1 MKLIFPIIG
10 LLCCGFVAIVDLITL
25 IKTGETNY
33 GRLILMSAF
42 VVTNIVILYLI
53 ANPTE

>member
-33 GRLILMSAF
+33 VRLILMSAF
-42 VVTNIVILYLI
+42 VVSNIVVLYLI
-53 ANPTE
+53 SQQTN